1 MKTKVVWI
9 IVFIVVF
16 IAIVLNVLTNKDVVD
31 VKPVDINVGDEFT
44 AISYSKPMYVLN
56 YVIGNITGDNVND
69 MAIVLGSKQDV
80 DSLSA
85 DDIDVVV
92 YDSNSSNYHNAGLK
106 KYSGEVVGIELVD
119 FINNS
124 NLDIMVKAQD
134 KEKNYNIRI
143 LSFDDGEFKEIFKQ
157 KNNLGVTFSGSFLDG
172 FKANVKCRKLN
183 IDNLLSVDD
192 RRDKY
197 VLAGL
202 FDESGKLLKTDV
214 KISTTGFSEVEVV
227 QLTGSKGLKTTQRI
241 IGLDDLDILD
251 EIEIIW
257 KFEDGKWQMKEVTA
271 KKQGNLLY

>member
-44 AISYSKPMYVLN
+44 AINYSKPMYVLN

-192 RRDKY
+192 RRDNY

>member
-192 RRDKY
+192 RRDNY